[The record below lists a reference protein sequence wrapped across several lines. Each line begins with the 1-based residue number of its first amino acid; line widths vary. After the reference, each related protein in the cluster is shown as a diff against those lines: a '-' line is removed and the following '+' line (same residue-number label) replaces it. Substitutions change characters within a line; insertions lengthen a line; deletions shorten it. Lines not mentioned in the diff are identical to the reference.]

1 MPELAISDISSG
13 AGQRVEGKGEKLV
26 NSVLDLGD
34 VEVMEGKSG
43 ILLSSLRAW
52 PPRKCLDFRSSE
64 ILGYFT
70 VLLQIKLS
78 SYSWSFTK
86 RLNMTVS
93 L

>member
-13 AGQRVEGKGEKLV
+13 AGQRVEGKEEKLV

-43 ILLSSLRAW
+43 ILLRSLRAW
-52 PPRKCLDFRSSE
+52 PPRKCLDFE

-86 RLNMTVS
+86 RLNTTVY